1 MSTRCLIATEQ
12 PDGTFFTIYCHFDGY
27 VENGVGEELFK
38 NYKERWK
45 VENLISDG
53 DRRTL
58 GYEEPEK
65 ELYNV
70 SYKKYANFDT
80 LKEQLETKDYIYIFN
95 LNDEWIVISDVF
107 RDGGGK
113 TQTRKLADMF

>member
-12 PDGTFFTIYCHFDGY
+12 SDGTFSTIYCHFDGY

-38 NYKERWK
+38 NYKERSK
-45 VENLISDG
+45 VEDLISQG

-58 GYEEPEK
+58 GYEDPGK

-70 SYKKYANFDT
+70 ALKKYANLDS

-95 LNDEWIVISDVF
+95 LSDEWIVISDVF
-107 RDGGGK
+107 ADGGGK
-113 TQTRKLADMF
+113 IQSRKLADMF

>member
-1 MSTRCLIATEQ
+1 MSTRCLIAAEQ
-12 PDGTFFTIYCHFDGY
+12 SDGTFFTIYCHFDGY

-58 GYEEPEK
+58 GYEEE
-65 ELYNV
+65 ELYHRP
-70 SYKKYANFDT
+70 YKKYANLDS
-80 LKEQLETKDYIYIFN
+80 LKEQLETKDYIYIFD

-107 RDGGGK
+107 PDGGGK
-113 TQTRKLADMF
+113 TQTRKLADML